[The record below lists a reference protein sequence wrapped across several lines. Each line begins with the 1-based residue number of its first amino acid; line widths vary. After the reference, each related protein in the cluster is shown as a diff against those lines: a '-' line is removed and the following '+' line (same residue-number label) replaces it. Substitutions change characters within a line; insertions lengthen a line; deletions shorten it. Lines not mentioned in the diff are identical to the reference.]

1 MACRHCNLSKQNA
14 SEVVG
19 GGSGKGLTGMAGWG
33 QAEKMYFENPQVG
46 NSRIQPF
53 LDLAKCSVSTYRAT
67 GPVPDTGNTAV
78 TKTGGPW
85 PHGADPV
92 GRSMGNEHINK

>member
-33 QAEKMYFENPQVG
+33 QAEKMSFENPQVG